1 MRVIIIVLLLIVL
14 GFIGWKAAEKFKIIE
29 GPADGVSDAA
39 SSADGTG
46 DVDSQSDREPALP
59 SFDIVRVDRSG
70 YAVIAGRA
78 KPGSTVTIHANDEE
92 LSTATAGADGS
103 WVIATDT
110 PLEAGPVELS
120 LSMTTLDGLTIR
132 SEETILIYVPE
143 RAGDAPLVL
152 RTTPGGATEVL
163 QDPRDMPEGMGPLT
177 LDVIDYDD
185 SGAVIFSGRSEPGSI
200 VQLFI
205 NSQLLGQTRSTVS
218 QEGEDGE
225 ILDEGG
231 RWMIAPD
238 ARIAPGVYQLL
249 VIQLDDT
256 GRVAYAIEL
265 PFERATADQIQLRDG
280 KVVVQPG
287 NSLWRIARRAYGQGA
302 QYTIIYE
309 ANEDQIRDPD
319 LIFPGQ
325 IFDVPDSDEDADTQE

>member
-1 MRVIIIVLLLIVL
+1 MRVIIIILLLIVL
-14 GFIGWKAAEKFKIIE
+14 GFIGWKAAERFKIIE
-29 GPADGVSDAA
+29 GPKDEVSDAA
-39 SSADGTG
+39 SSDDGADDPDAIG
-46 DVDSQSDREPALP
+46 DREPALP
-59 SFDIVRVDRSG
+59 SFDIVRVDRTG

-78 KPGSTVTIHANDEE
+78 KPGSTVTIYANDDE
-92 LSTATAGADGS
+92 LATAPAEADGS

-120 LSMTTLDGLTIR
+120 VSMTTDDGLTVR

-163 QDPRDMPEGMGPLT
+163 QDPREMPEGMGPLT

-185 SGAVIFSGRSEPGSI
+185 SGAVIFSGRAEPNSI

-205 NSQLLGQTRSTVS
+205 NSQLLGQARATD
-218 QEGEDGE
+218 GGKGDEDE
-225 ILDEGG
+225 EKKVG
-231 RWMIAPD
+231 RWTIAPD
-238 ARIAPGVYQLL
+238 AQIAPGVYQLL
-249 VIQLDDT
+249 VIQLDAE
-256 GRVAYAIEL
+256 GRVAYAIEV

-280 KVVVQPG
+280 KVIVQPG
-287 NSLWRIARRAYGQGA
+287 NSLWRIARRAYGRGA

-325 IFDVPDSDEDADTQE
+325 IFDVPDSEEEGETDD